1 MKILAPSE
9 VACVYCRLGWLNVY
23 NPCKPEGA
31 WELDMARR
39 EERVLAKTLCV
50 LATNEPGDNWVFN
63 TFRWM
68 RSMDSMPGWELVRF
82 YFLSPYTKLGFISS
96 LPIQNWVLSY
106 TSPAVLFLIQTQPWL
121 TEEGMPM
128 RGLLNVTY
136 YSGEGLRKRGC
147 RPYVSFR
154 KALLNLV
161 RSYYYY
167 FRYL

>member
-1 MKILAPSE
+1 
-9 VACVYCRLGWLNVY
+9 
-23 NPCKPEGA
+23 
-31 WELDMARR
+31 MARR

-106 TSPAVLFLIQTQPWL
+106 TSPAVFVLNPDATLADRGGHADARAAECDLLLRRGAAEARLSSVCKLPQGPAESGEMLFLFLLSVVYGRWL
-121 TEEGMPM
+121 STV
-128 RGLLNVTY
+128 RNIAILL
-136 YSGEGLRKRGC
+136 C
-147 RPYVSFR
+147 IRPVGTR
-154 KALLNLV
+154 
-161 RSYYYY
+161 RC
-167 FRYL
+167 